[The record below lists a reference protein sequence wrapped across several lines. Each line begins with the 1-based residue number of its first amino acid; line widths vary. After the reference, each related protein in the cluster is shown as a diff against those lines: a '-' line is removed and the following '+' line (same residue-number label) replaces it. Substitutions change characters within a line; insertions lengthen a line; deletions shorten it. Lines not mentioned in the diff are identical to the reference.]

1 MYNYENDDI
10 TSMLNNSN
18 MSIAQQENMLV
29 ENIYMVQLMTYA
41 LSRYK
46 WLNLPDSF
54 DERFMEIC
62 LNYKGSFVAYKDKY
76 DKLVV
81 SDYTTNGKLNRYY
94 YPTSIYAYNVA
105 GKNVKL
111 DSNEYVLC
119 FNNYLMFPT
128 VTPMR
133 RFSRIIGDI
142 SRTLEVIINAEKVPF
157 VFYGKRKI
165 MLTFKKLFNRVKRN
179 EPAIFLDSN
188 IVDPDSIKTLDLKH
202 QFNGVSIFELK
213 RSYLN
218 EALTFIGVDNSSIS
232 KRERVNSV
240 ESELSNGINEVS
252 REAGLR
258 SRKEFCKKF
267 NEMFGTNIDCIY
279 YSDYN
284 KDKVIED
291 DEPANDI

>member
-29 ENIYMVQLMTYA
+29 ENIYMLQLMTYA

-218 EALTFIGVDNSSIS
+218 EALTFIGVDNSAIS

>member
-29 ENIYMVQLMTYA
+29 ENIYMLQLMTYA

-46 WLNLPDSF
+46 WLNLPESF

-62 LNYKGSFVAYKDKY
+62 LNYKGSFVAYRDKY

-81 SDYTTNGKLNRYY
+81 SDYTTNGRLNRYY

-111 DSNEYVLC
+111 DNTDYVVC

-128 VTPMR
+128 VVPMR

-218 EALTFIGVDNSSIS
+218 EALTFIGVDNSAIS

-267 NEMFGTNIDCIY
+267 NEMFGTDIDCIY

-291 DEPANDI
+291 VEPTDDI

>member
-29 ENIYMVQLMTYA
+29 ENIYMLQLMTYA

-46 WLNLPDSF
+46 WLNLPESF

-218 EALTFIGVDNSSIS
+218 EALTFIGVDNSAIS

>member
-29 ENIYMVQLMTYA
+29 ENIYMLQLMTYA

-46 WLNLPDSF
+46 WLNLPESF

-81 SDYTTNGKLNRYY
+81 SDYTTNGRLNRYY
-94 YPTSIYAYNVA
+94 YPTSICAYNVA
-105 GKNVKL
+105 GENVKL
-111 DSNEYVLC
+111 DNTDYVLC

-128 VTPMR
+128 VVPMR

-218 EALTFIGVDNSSIS
+218 EALTFIGVDNSAIS

-267 NEMFGTNIDCIY
+267 NEMFGTDIDCIY

-291 DEPANDI
+291 VEPADDI

>member
-29 ENIYMVQLMTYA
+29 ENIYMLQLMTYA

-46 WLNLPDSF
+46 WLNLPESF

-218 EALTFIGVDNSSIS
+218 EALTFIGVDNSAIS

-284 KDKVIED
+284 KDKVMED
-291 DEPANDI
+291 VNETNDI

>member
-29 ENIYMVQLMTYA
+29 ENIYMLQLMTYA

-46 WLNLPDSF
+46 WLNLPKSF

-62 LNYKGSFVAYKDKY
+62 LNYKGSFVAYRDKY

-81 SDYTTNGKLNRYY
+81 SDYTTNGRLNRYY

-105 GKNVKL
+105 GENVKL
-111 DSNEYVLC
+111 DNTDYVLC

-128 VTPMR
+128 VVPMR

-218 EALTFIGVDNSSIS
+218 EALTFIGVDNSAIS

-252 REAGLR
+252 RESGLR

-291 DEPANDI
+291 VEPADNI

>member
-10 TSMLNNSN
+10 TAMLNNSN

-29 ENIYMVQLMTYA
+29 ENIYMLQLMTYA

-46 WLNLPDSF
+46 WLNLPESF

-62 LNYKGSFVAYKDKY
+62 LNYKGSFVAYRDKY

-81 SDYTTNGKLNRYY
+81 SDYTTNGRLNRYY

-128 VTPMR
+128 VVPMR

-218 EALTFIGVDNSSIS
+218 EALTFIGVDNSAIS

-284 KDKVIED
+284 KDRVIED
-291 DEPANDI
+291 VEPANNI

>member
-29 ENIYMVQLMTYA
+29 ENIYMLQLMTYA

-46 WLNLPDSF
+46 WLNLPESF

-218 EALTFIGVDNSSIS
+218 EALTFIGVDNSAIS

-240 ESELSNGINEVS
+240 ESELSNGINKVS